1 MASIKYISYDNLTL
15 YDTLLD
21 GKIDAAIAKTLKAA
35 SVSSDGKKL
44 LLYREEAP
52 TSETIPAF
60 EIEFPETDLSG
71 VMKKVASAVN
81 GNVGT
86 FQNGS
91 IADSGVSIN
100 DLATKT
106 YVSEEVAKKIAE
118 STHASMQ
125 IVTQVPTAE
134 EAKSNIIYL
143 YKVTT
148 ATGDDVYEMYML
160 IGGEVVLIDDTTLD
174 LTNYLTKQETLD
186 QIAAAKQAAIN
197 SAVATAANDATSKA
211 NKALADAKAYTDTKI
226 SDVTTKI
233 NKNTES
239 INNINTNITNINTTL
254 QTHEDRIESLES
266 GMPEIATASEEDI
279 RALF

>member
-1 MASIKYISYDNLTL
+1 MASIKYISYDNLVL

-21 GKIDAAIAKTLKAA
+21 GKIDAVIAKTLKAA

-44 LLYREEAP
+44 LLYREETP

-81 GNVGT
+81 GNVGK
-86 FQNGS
+86 FENGT
-91 IADSGVSIN
+91 IVDSGVAID

-118 STHASMQ
+118 STHATMQ

-134 EAKSNIIYL
+134 EAKSNVIYL

-148 ATGDDVYEMYML
+148 ANGDDVYEMYML
-160 IGGEVVLIDDTTLD
+160 IGGEVVLIDDTSID

-186 QIAAAKQAAIN
+186 QIAAAKQAAID
-197 SAVATAANDATSKA
+197 SAVATAAADATSKA
-211 NKALADAKAYTDTKI
+211 DKALADATAYTDTKI
-226 SDVTTKI
+226 SEVTTKI
-233 NKNTES
+233 NKNIES
-239 INNINTNITNINTTL
+239 INNINSNITNINTSL
-254 QTHEDRIESLES
+254 QTHEDRIESLEN

>member
-1 MASIKYISYDNLTL
+1 MASIKYISYDNLVL

-44 LLYREEAP
+44 LLYREETP

-81 GNVGT
+81 GNVGK
-86 FQNGS
+86 FENGT
-91 IADSGVSIN
+91 IVDSGVAID

>member
-1 MASIKYISYDNLTL
+1 MASIKYISYDNLVL

-44 LLYREEAP
+44 LLYREETP

-81 GNVGT
+81 GNVGK
-86 FQNGS
+86 FENGT
-91 IADSGVSIN
+91 IVDSGVAID

-118 STHASMQ
+118 STHVTMQ

-134 EAKSNIIYL
+134 EAKSNVIYL

-148 ATGDDVYEMYML
+148 ANGDDVYEMYML

>member
-1 MASIKYISYDNLTL
+1 MASIKYISYDNLVL

-44 LLYREEAP
+44 LLYREETP

>member
-1 MASIKYISYDNLTL
+1 MASIKYISYDNLVL

-81 GNVGT
+81 NNVGT

-91 IADSGVSIN
+91 IADSGVSID

-239 INNINTNITNINTTL
+239 INNINTNITNINTSL